1 MGTRKVGE
9 GEFTLYLEE
18 CPQCGSSRTLDEGKL
33 YGMLAMIGGG
43 ALATTVFGLPVV
55 GALGAIGL
63 IKLAV
68 AGTIGAPV
76 AVQLIKANYRALE
89 ALNQKNLYT
98 CQDCGS
104 TALIRRNTQP
114 ARRAVEMQE
123 TLEIASNVQ
132 DLPSPAK
139 QFCNHV
145 HDAAI
150 TAATYD
156 PGSGTV
162 ATADASGV
170 VVIQRCGETRPV
182 LVFQPGGSIDGA
194 LTLFQGGTHVG
205 VGDSEGTVGVYCTD
219 DGSPIFQEFRGGS
232 PGLAPAVRG
241 IAISPGGTRCAAIA
255 VDGLVRMWD
264 LVRGE
269 REVNWS
275 GFGGETVEFDSR
287 SERLLCLDEHGQ
299 IRIVALTS
307 RTGLHVDRLQAPA
320 SHACFTRDDNHILAV
335 GCAGV
340 GLIRVVDGR
349 LVASFATRGGIRLL
363 NLLLSPQGDQAAVV
377 TNHSTH
383 IFSLPDLEVDGSNQH
398 GAPDTSGAAVWTPSV
413 IRVGGNDGRFY
424 SSGMGDDHL
433 HHDDMGNP
441 GTITA
446 FAGSSD
452 HQAIAHSHLVAYW
465 AQGHRQW
472 ELEFDMPVQ
481 SMSVDR
487 DGRLMALTS
496 QQGPIQVID
505 IQKAQVVFTGGPET
519 IGAKQV
525 NVGGPVVA
533 VKLHHGGVRWW
544 HLARNQSFNLSWP
557 TAMTLSS
564 SGVWMAVVTPHGT
577 VRILDPT
584 TGKDAVLPPTPLAD
598 VPVEIAAF
606 VSRGAD
612 LLVLDRDG
620 VLGLYDLVA
629 SIRDNAPAVGRDIIE
644 LDAPVDAVWG
654 IAGGLRCAMRLP
666 DVATCSVA
674 VVEIATGEVTTYIEG
689 LPRYTCVC
697 EETGSILNPAR
708 TTNHQRP
715 S

>member
-1 MGTRKVGE
+1 
-9 GEFTLYLEE
+9 
-18 CPQCGSSRTLDEGKL
+18 
-33 YGMLAMIGGG
+33 
-43 ALATTVFGLPVV
+43 
-55 GALGAIGL
+55 
-63 IKLAV
+63 
-68 AGTIGAPV
+68 
-76 AVQLIKANYRALE
+76 
-89 ALNQKNLYT
+89 
-98 CQDCGS
+98 
-104 TALIRRNTQP
+104 
-114 ARRAVEMQE
+114 
-123 TLEIASNVQ
+123 
-132 DLPSPAK
+132 
-139 QFCNHV
+139 
-145 HDAAI
+145 
-150 TAATYD
+150 
-156 PGSGTV
+156 
-162 ATADASGV
+162 
-170 VVIQRCGETRPV
+170 
-182 LVFQPGGSIDGA
+182 
-194 LTLFQGGTHVG
+194 
-205 VGDSEGTVGVYCTD
+205 
-219 DGSPIFQEFRGGS
+219 
-232 PGLAPAVRG
+232 
-241 IAISPGGTRCAAIA
+241 
-255 VDGLVRMWD
+255 
-264 LVRGE
+264 
-269 REVNWS
+269 
-275 GFGGETVEFDSR
+275 
-287 SERLLCLDEHGQ
+287 
-299 IRIVALTS
+299 
-307 RTGLHVDRLQAPA
+307 
-320 SHACFTRDDNHILAV
+320 
-335 GCAGV
+335 
-340 GLIRVVDGR
+340 
-349 LVASFATRGGIRLL
+349 
-363 NLLLSPQGDQAAVV
+363 
-377 TNHSTH
+377 
-383 IFSLPDLEVDGSNQH
+383 
-398 GAPDTSGAAVWTPSV
+398 
-413 IRVGGNDGRFY
+413 
-424 SSGMGDDHL
+424 
-433 HHDDMGNP
+433 
-441 GTITA
+441 
-446 FAGSSD
+446 
-452 HQAIAHSHLVAYW
+452 
-465 AQGHRQW
+465 
-472 ELEFDMPVQ
+472 
-481 SMSVDR
+481 
-487 DGRLMALTS
+487 MALTS